1 MTVVERLR
9 SRGVTPRAVLYARF
23 SSDNQ
28 REESIEAQLRAMHE
42 YCSRNSIVIIH
53 EYCDR
58 AKSATTDD
66 RPEFLKMIAASREG
80 NFDFAIVHKLDR
92 FSRNRYDS
100 AYYKRELKKNGV
112 QLLSVLEQMDDSPE
126 SIILESVLEGMSEYY
141 SKNLAREVM
150 KGMRESAMDCRY
162 IGGWIPYGFRVNPQ
176 THRYI
181 INDYEAEAVRMIFR
195 DVADGCGYNVVL
207 NKLNSMG
214 YRTRLGNTFS
224 KETLY
229 EMLRNEKYNGVY
241 VFSRAASKD
250 ELGRRNNHLDKPIE
264 DQIRIPG
271 GMPKIVDDETFARV
285 QAILT
290 SRKRHGRRD
299 GKRKYLLT
307 GMVFCGLCGHRY
319 CGDSMQTGGEKNRSV
334 IGTYFCNNRKNHG
347 AHACSNSNIHQ
358 EPLEE
363 LVLRKIEEIVF
374 DESRIPG
381 IVQAYRELCQQ
392 EDGED
397 KEKIRTLRQN
407 LKTVEQKIAN
417 IVNIIANTGSA
428 ALVTQ
433 LTQLEREKELLDVQI
448 QEEERDTKENDLDEE
463 AIRAAFRQAQKMF
476 HSGTLPQM
484 EQIINLYLDK
494 VLVYPDYVEIH
505 LNNVPT
511 NLLNPSQTKDEP
523 ALGGLHT
530 FYIEKMCEKNAPQNR
545 TRKNGQYGY
554 NILVKLNRKEQKK
567 AKSRRKGQKETRAQD
582 GLDSS
587 KTGGAEGNRT
597 PVRKQ
602 LGKNFSGRSLLFA
615 FPFPGGNKHPTR
627 IGSFIMRGMGKA
639 YHTHVLRLNHTRAR
653 VSGTPGAD
661 GRLIRQ
667 PGQQ

>member
-9 SRGVTPRAVLYARF
+9 NRGVTPRAVLYARF

-42 YCSRNSIVIIH
+42 YCSRNSIVVIH
-53 EYCDR
+53 EFCDR

-80 NFDFAIVHKLDR
+80 DFDFAIVHKLDR

-162 IGGWIPYGFRVNPQ
+162 IGGWVPYGFRVDPQ

-207 NKLNSMG
+207 NKLNAMG

-271 GMPKIVDDETFARV
+271 GMPKVVDDDTFARV

-363 LVLRKIEEIVF
+363 LVLQKIEEIVF

-392 EDGED
+392 EDGTD
-397 KEKIRTLRQN
+397 KDKIRTLRQN
-407 LKTVEQKIAN
+407 LKTVEQKINN

-428 ALVTQ
+428 ALLTQ

-448 QEEERDTKENDLDEE
+448 QEEERSAEESELDED
-463 AIRAAFRQAQKMF
+463 AILAAFRQAQKMF
-476 HSGTLPQM
+476 HNGTLPQM
-484 EQIINLYLDK
+484 EQIINLYLDR
-494 VLVYPDYVEIH
+494 VVVFPDYVEIH

-511 NLLNPSQTKDEP
+511 NLLNPSETKDEP

-530 FYIEKMCEKNAPQNR
+530 FYIEKICEKNAPQNR
-545 TRKNGQYGY
+545 TRKKGKYGY
-554 NILVKLNRKEQKK
+554 IILVKLHRKEQKK

-587 KTGGAEGNRT
+587 KSGGAEGNRT

>member
-162 IGGWIPYGFRVNPQ
+162 IGGWIPYGFRVDPQ

-653 VSGTPGAD
+653 ASGTPGAD

>member
-9 SRGVTPRAVLYARF
+9 NRGVTPRAVLYARF

-28 REESIEAQLRAMHE
+28 REESIEAQLRAMYE
-42 YCSRNSIVIIH
+42 YCSRNSIVVIH
-53 EYCDR
+53 EFCDR

-80 NFDFAIVHKLDR
+80 DFDFAIVHKLDR

-162 IGGWIPYGFRVNPQ
+162 IGGWVPYGFRVDPQ

-207 NKLNSMG
+207 NKLNAMG

-271 GMPKIVDDETFARV
+271 GMPKVVDDDTFARV

-363 LVLRKIEEIVF
+363 LVLQKIEEIVF

-392 EDGED
+392 EDGTD
-397 KEKIRTLRQN
+397 KDKIRTLRQN
-407 LKTVEQKIAN
+407 LKTVEQKINN

-448 QEEERDTKENDLDEE
+448 QEEERSAEESELDED
-463 AIRAAFRQAQKMF
+463 AILAAFRQAQKMF
-476 HSGTLPQM
+476 HNGTLPQM
-484 EQIINLYLDK
+484 EQIINLYLDR
-494 VLVYPDYVEIH
+494 VVVFPDYVEIH

-511 NLLNPSQTKDEP
+511 NLLNPSETKDEP

-530 FYIEKMCEKNAPQNR
+530 FYIEKICEKNAPQNR
-545 TRKNGQYGY
+545 TRKKGKYGY
-554 NILVKLNRKEQKK
+554 IILVKLHRKEQKK

-587 KTGGAEGNRT
+587 KSGGAEGNRT

>member
-162 IGGWIPYGFRVNPQ
+162 IGGWIPYGFRVDPQ

-627 IGSFIMRGMGKA
+627 IGSFMMRGMGKA